1 MSNFEN
7 DLKLNENKKLKEKNS
22 NLEKEIEILNKEIQK
37 LKEKITELTEKIKII
52 QKENEKLKNIKK
64 IKNINKKFEF
74 NYDFFSNSL
83 DINEIK
89 LNLQEDLIDYQQFAK
104 IIIN

>member
-64 IKNINKKFEF
+64 IKNINKKF
-74 NYDFFSNSL
+74 
-83 DINEIK
+83 
-89 LNLQEDLIDYQQFAK
+89 
-104 IIIN
+104 